1 MKSRV
6 VIESVTCDLCEAEV
20 EDGADQRI
28 SLGSDY
34 WEIDLC
40 PKHLEEMHRAF
51 DRWGKAGRRIS
62 STRRRSIAEAE
73 WDYLETLGFS
83 RHRGRKTA
91 AERAALERR
100 G

>member
-6 VIESVTCDLCEAEV
+6 VIEEVSCDVCGNPV
-20 EDGADQRI
+20 GDGADQRI
-28 SLGSDY
+28 SLGTEY

-40 PKHLEEMHRAF
+40 AQHLAEMRGAF
-51 DRWGKAGRRIS
+51 ERWRNAGRRIS
-62 STRRRSIAEAE
+62 STRRRSIAEDE

-91 AERAALERR
+91 AERAALDRR
-100 G
+100 